1 MNNITVPV
9 SEVLKLKKKIDKI
22 NTQCQRHN
30 LDKVTLVQSEPYL
43 KTFTKTVALIKDGT
57 YSTGCSDPLLSKP
70 KEITKKVVDLKVSG
84 EAPVVNQYYKVI
96 GFVEN
101 GNSKG
106 EKIIELWDKSSQW
119 TFSYEAIQKI
129 KNCNHCNTKR
139 NRNKIYIIEDL
150 KADKLVNVGSTCIN
164 QYFNKNLESL
174 LQQFSDLG
182 NEFELLT
189 DYNPPESDNW
199 AFPAKQYDVEK
210 VLESSAAIIRIYKWL
225 SVGKANGKT
234 TTKQRLEYYLGVY
247 KDKTNIND
255 KPIKITNE
263 DKDLAKK
270 AHKWI
275 TGLNTNNIDNDY
287 INNLYVACSQEKITS
302 KLFGIACSLFVGYKY
317 NNKEK

>member
-9 SEVLKLKKKIDKI
+9 SEVAKLKKKIDKI

-30 LDKVTLVQSEPYL
+30 LDEVTLVQSEPYF
-43 KTFTKTVALIKDGT
+43 KTFKKTFATLKDGIYQSFNCT
-57 YSTGCSDPLLSKP
+57 DGSIDLKP
-70 KEITKKVVDLKVSG
+70 KEITKKVVDIEVSG

-101 GNSKG
+101 GNVNG

-129 KNCNHCNTKR
+129 KDCNHCNTKR

-189 DYNPPESDNW
+189 DYEPPESDNW
-199 AFPAKQYDVEK
+199 AFPAKQYDVEE
-210 VLESSAAIIRIYKWL
+210 VLEASAAIIRIYKWL

-247 KDKTNIND
+247 KDKANIND
-255 KPIKITNE
+255 KPIKITN
-263 DKDLAKK
+263 
-270 AHKWI
+270 
-275 TGLNTNNIDNDY
+275 
-287 INNLYVACSQEKITS
+287 
-302 KLFGIACSLFVGYKY
+302 
-317 NNKEK
+317 

>member
-9 SEVLKLKKKIDKI
+9 SEVAKLKKKIDKI

-30 LDKVTLVQSEPYL
+30 LDEVTLVQSEPYF
-43 KTFTKTVALIKDGT
+43 KTFSKTFATLKDGV
-57 YSTGCSDPLLSKP
+57 YNSFSDGSIDLKP
-70 KEITKKVVDLKVSG
+70 KEITKKVVDIEVSG

-101 GNSKG
+101 GNVNG

-129 KNCNHCNTKR
+129 KDCNHCNTKR

-189 DYNPPESDNW
+189 DYEPPESDNW
-199 AFPAKQYDVEK
+199 AFPAKQYDVEE
-210 VLESSAAIIRIYKWL
+210 VLE
-225 SVGKANGKT
+225 ANGKT

-247 KDKTNIND
+247 KDKANIND

-287 INNLYVACSQEKITS
+287 INNLYVVCSQEEITS
-302 KLFGIACSLFVGYKY
+302 KRFGIACSLFVGYKY
-317 NNKEK
+317 HNKEK